1 MSQGALAAS
10 TRPLRIGIDGRELEG
25 RPTGVGRYLRSLLR
39 RFAASD
45 QHQFVIYSTSPV
57 ALPTQSK
64 RIEMRVLPSGPPLL
78 FEQWTL
84 PRALR
89 GDRIDVLLSP
99 AYSCPLFVAVPRVTA
114 IHDLSFFAR
123 PEEFGFAHGLRRR
136 VMARGS
142 ARVSRSVLVF
152 SEFTKGE
159 IRRRLGLSAAG
170 KTEVVLHGPDDDL
183 PQGPGRAE
191 SRSFLGLPADTS
203 YIITVGTVLRRR
215 NVSTLVRAVASLRRH
230 RPQVRLGII
239 GENRSHPFEDVA
251 VLAKSLG
258 CEREV
263 HVSGFVSDHEM
274 ARHYAAADVA
284 VFLSEY
290 EGFGL
295 PALEAMSRGV
305 PTIIADRGSLNELFA
320 SGTLVV
326 EPDETAVKDALL
338 RVLNDPA
345 VAADLRRRGLER
357 AKSFSWGR
365 AAHETLRVLER
376 AAS

>member
-1 MSQGALAAS
+1 MSHGAPTTY
-10 TRPLRIGIDGRELEG
+10 TRPLRIGIDGRELQG
-25 RPTGVGRYLRSLLR
+25 RRTGVGRYLRSLLR
-39 RFAASD
+39 RFAGSD
-45 QHQFVIYSTSPV
+45 RHQFVIYSTSRV
-57 ALPTQSK
+57 DLPTDSK
-64 RIEMRVLPSGPPLL
+64 CIDVRVLPTGPPLL

-99 AYSCPLFVAVPRVTA
+99 AYSCPLFAAVPRVTA

-142 ARVSRSVLVF
+142 ARVSRSILAF
-152 SEFTKGE
+152 SEFTKSE
-159 IRRRLGLSAAG
+159 IRHRLGLSAAG

-191 SRSFLGLPADTS
+191 SRSFLGLAADTP

-215 NVSTLVRAVASLRRH
+215 NVSMLVRAVASLRRH

-239 GENRSHPFEDVA
+239 GENRCHPFEDVA
-251 VLAKSLG
+251 ALATSLG

-263 HVSGFVSDHEM
+263 HVSGFVSDDEM
-274 ARHYAAADVA
+274 AIHYAAADVA

-320 SGTLVV
+320 PGALVV
-326 EPDETAVKDALL
+326 EPEETAVIDALL

-357 AKSFSWGR
+357 AKSFSWER
-365 AAHETLRVLER
+365 AAHETLRVLEK